1 MMQPVMPGRG
11 RTSVRPTFCEMFHL
25 ISVRGRVRVRV
36 RVGARVR
43 VRVRAR
49 GRGRARV
56 GVRVRAHQSE
66 WWSASMP
73 VSAALMPKQSA
84 RSSSRC
90 ESTWLG
96 LG

>member
-1 MMQPVMPGRG
+1 MQRPRCGPKGSPPGVMQPVMPGRG

-25 ISVRGRVRVRV
+25 IRVR
-36 RVGARVR
+36 AR

-49 GRGRARV
+49 ARV
-56 GVRVRAHQSE
+56 RVRVRAHQSE

-90 ESTWLG
+90 EST
-96 LG
+96 